1 MLLKLIRRST
11 HGTSV
16 MGQLWA
22 INSVMGDTL
31 LCDTLENSNYL
42 ISELIYPVH
51 VTLSPKFRRLLPLI
65 NHVPGRS
72 GIRIHAGNQSS
83 DSSGCVLVG
92 HAQGTRL
99 TNSRKVEDMLTKL
112 LLSVDQSREDI
123 RLEVT
128 HYVPPTPG
136 YPEFTCSRYYAAQAA
151 ISGRTYRPDDE
162 S

>member
-16 MGQLWA
+16 MGQLWV
-22 INSVMGDTL
+22 IDHVMGNTL
-31 LCDTLENSNYL
+31 LCDTLENNDHL

-65 NHVPGRS
+65 DHVPGRS

-92 HAQGTRL
+92 HAKGTRL
-99 TNSRKVEDMLTKL
+99 TDSREVETMVTKM

-136 YPEFTCSRYYAAQAA
+136 YPEHDYTRYYAAAPA
-151 ISGRTYRPDDE
+151 SLSGRTYQPE
-162 S
+162 EE